1 MPVLSSD
8 LVSNCPNSER
18 LELEFGSYR
27 WSPYITKGNTEGSL
41 KELSFND
48 PVTTDSEE
56 DEIEISHAD
65 PLLCNKFNNKG
76 ESIVYPSSNRRSGEN
91 AKRKLFLSKV
101 IGSIVPMS

>member
-8 LVSNCPNSER
+8 LVRNCPNSER

-27 WSPYITKGNTEGSL
+27 WSPYIIKGNTEGSL
-41 KELSFND
+41 KDLSFND

-65 PLLCNKFNNKG
+65 SLLCNKFNNKD
-76 ESIVYPSSNRRSGEN
+76 ESIVCPSSNRRQGEN
-91 AKRKLFLSKV
+91 ARKKSYLSKV
-101 IGSIVPMS
+101 IGSTVLMS